1 MVTCIRSSI
10 VADVQANRSYRIAK
24 RTVDIVVSLTVL
36 AFALPLMV
44 VISAA
49 IVATSPGPVI
59 FRHKRIGRHG
69 RMFFCLKFRTMVKNA
84 EKLLETD
91 PALKTQYAESF
102 KIDND
107 SRVTPLGRFL
117 RKTSLDELPQLFNV
131 LHGDISLIGPRPI
144 VRSELIKYGS
154 FAAKLLSVTP
164 GLSGLWQVSGRSDVG
179 YDERIQ
185 FDMRYIDQRSL
196 LLDAKLI
203 LQTIGVV
210 LTRRGAC

>member
-10 VADVQANRSYRIAK
+10 VADIQANRSYRIAK